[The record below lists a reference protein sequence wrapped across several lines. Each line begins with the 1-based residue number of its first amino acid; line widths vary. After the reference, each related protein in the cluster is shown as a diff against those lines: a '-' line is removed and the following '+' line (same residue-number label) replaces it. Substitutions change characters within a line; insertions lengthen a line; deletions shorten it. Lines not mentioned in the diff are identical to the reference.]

1 MPLFQPHLG
10 KIWTLKLASTITIT
24 QHPPTTKEAN
34 IWIEALPN
42 QAKQVNMLNMVD
54 NLDAVDKADVINLV
68 EIWPHS
74 QVFCLWKTSSKI
86 CKAHFR
92 IIFNGLAA
100 SI

>member
-24 QHPPTTKEAN
+24 QDPPTTKEAN

-54 NLDAVDKADVINLV
+54 NLDAVDKADVINL
-68 EIWPHS
+68 
-74 QVFCLWKTSSKI
+74 WKTSSKI

>member
-54 NLDAVDKADVINLV
+54 NLDAVDKVDVINMV
-68 EIWPHS
+68 EIMALFTGILPVKNLF
-74 QVFCLWKTSSKI
+74 QDL
-86 CKAHFR
+86 
-92 IIFNGLAA
+92 
-100 SI
+100 